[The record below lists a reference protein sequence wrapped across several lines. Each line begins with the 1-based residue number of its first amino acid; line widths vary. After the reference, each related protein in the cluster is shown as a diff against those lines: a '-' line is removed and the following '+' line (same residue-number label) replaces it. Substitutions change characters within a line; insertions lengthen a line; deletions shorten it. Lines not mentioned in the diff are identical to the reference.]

1 MPPLQ
6 ADTEPESGLG
16 SKWVETCDLKPAT
29 CDLCPGGRVVVG
41 IALRSVYGFV
51 SLEEAYAHL

>member
-51 SLEEAYAHL
+51 SL